1 MHASNDQ
8 SGVSLVGRLMAAI
21 GLGASPDSR
30 SERARHASIAAR
42 NWNGSIEP
50 ASLVTCLERL
60 SALCGK
66 PTPRDMLIA
75 ALPLPNGFMDPR
87 LAPIAMARAGLDAR
101 WEIRPL
107 RSLTSQDLPI
117 VLQLRDGGSVLL
129 IGLGDDPH
137 GTIIDAT
144 GEKLVPMPVLEEVAS
159 EDVLVC
165 GHVDPANGLD
175 LDDERTF
182 VRRNPRLWLVGTFLS
197 ERKRL
202 GQLLLA
208 AVLLNLCALAIPLYM
223 RAVYDRVVPNLAIE
237 SLWALS
243 AGVALVLVFEFVF
256 KHVRG
261 GYIDAVGVRV
271 GQAIQ
276 NRAMASYLHARIGHA
291 DNSVGGLMT
300 ALRDVEGL
308 SLLVPQAI
316 VTFCV
321 DVPFFFGY
329 VALIGLIGG
338 WAVAG
343 PIVGA
348 GAMVLVGITAAYA
361 LKLSSRRSSKLM
373 HARSNLV
380 VDVTEGLTTIKANQA
395 ERHFL
400 RQWDIVSDHI
410 GISSKVARKWN
421 DLPTSMAGL
430 LVQVVTVMV
439 VIIGVF
445 QIKAG
450 IMTTGALVA
459 ITMLTGRAMVPVS
472 AAISIVS
479 KGYQSLSQFAAL
491 SKILGAEPERETSD
505 PAVKTRA
512 IKGDIRLQNIVFSYS
527 EAATPSLKDITLT
540 IKPGEKI
547 ALIGRSGSGKS
558 SLLQLLAGLHQPQ
571 GGAITIDGNAIDQY
585 AVSHLRQSISY
596 SAQDATLFNTSI
608 WGNILLGLP
617 EPEADIVERA
627 IAASGLDR
635 FVSRSVEG
643 YGRNVGPNGVK
654 LSGGQRQS
662 VILARA
668 LLRDPPI
675 LLLDEPTAAMDINSE
690 QAVMEGLRDVA
701 KDRTLVIATHRMALL
716 DLVDR
721 VIWLEDG
728 KIFAD
733 RPRAEILM
741 MMRNQQAAS
750 RAA

>member
-1 MHASNDQ
+1 MPSSEQ
-8 SGVSLVGRLMAAI
+8 QKGVSLMERIAASI
-21 GLGASPDSR
+21 GMKASRDSR
-30 SERARHASIAAR
+30 TERARQADQAAR
-42 NWNGSIEP
+42 AWTGSIEP

-75 ALPLPNGFMDPR
+75 ALPMPNGSMDPR
-87 LAPIAMARAGLDAR
+87 HAPIAMARAGLDAR
-101 WEIRPL
+101 WDTRPL
-107 RSLTSQDLPI
+107 ASLTPQDVPM
-117 VLQLRDGGSVLL
+117 VMQLRDGGSVLL
-129 IGLGDDPH
+129 VALFDDPH
-137 GTIIDAT
+137 ATIIDAT
-144 GEKLVPMPVLEEVAS
+144 GEKSVPLPVLEHLVT

-175 LDDERTF
+175 IDDERSF
-182 VRRNPRLWLVGTFLS
+182 VRRNPRLWLLGSFLG

-202 GQLLLA
+202 GQLLIA
-208 AVLLNLCALAIPLYM
+208 AALLNLCALAIPLYM
-223 RAVYDRVVPNLAIE
+223 RAIYDRVVPNLAIE

-243 AGVALVLVFEFVF
+243 AGVMLILVFEFLF

-276 NRAMASYLHARIGHA
+276 NRAMNSFLHARLGQG
-291 DNSVGGLMT
+291 DRSVGGLMT
-300 ALRDVEGL
+300 ALRDVEAL

-316 VTFCV
+316 VTFLV

-329 VALIGLIGG
+329 VALIMLIGG

-343 PIVGA
+343 PVIGA
-348 GAMVLVGITAAYA
+348 AAMVLVGIIAAYA
-361 LKLSSRRSSKLM
+361 LKLSSKRASKLM

-380 VDVTEGLTTIKANQA
+380 VDVSEGLTTIKANQA

-410 GISSKVARKWN
+410 GISSRVARKWN
-421 DLPTSMAGL
+421 DLPTSMAGF
-430 LVQVVTVMV
+430 LVQAVTVMV

-450 IMTTGALVA
+450 IMTTGAMIAV
-459 ITMLTGRAMVPVS
+459 TMLTGRAMVPVS

-491 SKILGAEPERETSD
+491 SRILGSEPERETSD

-512 IKGDIRLQNIVFSYS
+512 IRGDIRLQNVVFSHA
-527 EAATPSLKDITLT
+527 EAATPSLKDIS
-540 IKPGEKI
+540 IAIQPGEKI

-558 SLLQLLAGLHQPQ
+558 SLLQMIAGLHQPQ
-571 GGAITIDGNAIDQY
+571 GGTITVDGNAIDQY
-585 AVSHLRQSISY
+585 AASHLRHSICY
-596 SAQDATLFNTSI
+596 SAQDATVFNTSI
-608 WGNILLGLP
+608 WANILLGLP
-617 EPEADIVERA
+617 EPEAEVVERA

-643 YGRNVGPNGVK
+643 YGRNVGANGVK

-668 LLRDPPI
+668 LLRDPAI

-690 QAVMEGLRDVA
+690 QAVIEGLRDVA
-701 KDRTLVIATHRMALL
+701 KDRTVVIATHRMALL

-728 KIFAD
+728 KVFAD

-741 MMRNQQAAS
+741 MMRNQQNAA